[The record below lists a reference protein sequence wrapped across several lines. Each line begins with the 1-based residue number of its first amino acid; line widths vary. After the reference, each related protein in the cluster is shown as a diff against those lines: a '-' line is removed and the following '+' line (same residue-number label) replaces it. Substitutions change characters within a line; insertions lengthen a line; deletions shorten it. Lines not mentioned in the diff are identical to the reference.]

1 MAGRDNFILKNNLK
15 HICIVVFL
23 VPLFFKAQVDHKLFL
38 QKFYNADIK
47 GKVQLVASVPF
58 SDIKDIYPEIKDS
71 LDKAKSLI
79 YMKSQSREAKFLLD
93 KIEADIEL
101 HSQNYTKAILIL
113 ENSLRKHATNIQ
125 DSLRCYSML
134 KNAFV
139 KIRDINKAFEIHHL
153 MELKWDRKSD
163 TLTIDYGLP
172 KSSLYNMLGLTDDAI
187 KERRIEAKEQIT
199 KNDTDAYANFYN
211 DIGVFYNAKKRS
223 DSARFYFLR
232 AKNLLVHKKYT
243 KDQETFY
250 KFFIALIDGNLA
262 LSYFNQGDAKAAI
275 PLLKIDVY
283 YSLKIENYESAFNS
297 YNLLTKCY
305 VQLGQKDLAK
315 KYLDSAQTLINEK
328 VKGIAP
334 KLRFLL
340 TCAGYYN
347 STKDFFKA
355 SESYQ
360 QYVAIN
366 DSFQVLEKERN
377 LKNQSLAINIEKSE
391 VELNE
396 KDRLLEQSKFE
407 DAKQRSF
414 RAYMLAGIIIL
425 SSIIIFMFLNNR
437 NFKRREE
444 QLSIKN
450 KQISSQNFLIEQS
463 LKEKEALIKEIHH
476 RVKNNLQIISSM
488 LSLQIGK
495 VEDSTTET
503 ILKDAQQRI
512 NAISLTHQMLYQK
525 DNISTISL
533 GDYVENLVS
542 QVQATIFSN
551 NIDLTTSIAARNR
564 KINIDTA
571 VPLGLMINEIL
582 TNAYKHAFSE
592 KAKGQVSVLLIDVEG
607 GCILKISDNGKG
619 LPENFEN
626 LNQKSMG
633 MELIHILAEQLDA
646 TLKIEKTRGTTFI
659 IEMNF

>member
-1 MAGRDNFILKNNLK
+1 LLA
-15 HICIVVFL
+15 
-23 VPLFFKAQVDHKLFL
+23 PLFFKAQVDQKLFL
-38 QKFYNADIK
+38 EKFNRADLK
-47 GKVQLVASVPF
+47 GKVKLVASVPF
-58 SDIKDIYPEIKDS
+58 SDIKEIYPDIKDS

-79 YMKSQSREAKFLLD
+79 YLKSESREAKFLID
-93 KIEADIEL
+93 KIEADIEIY
-101 HSQNYTKAILIL
+101 SQNYTKAIFIL
-113 ENSLRKHATNIQ
+113 ENSLRKHASNVH

-134 KNAFV
+134 KNAFI

-153 MELKWDRKSD
+153 MELKWSRKSD
-163 TLTIDYGLP
+163 TLSIEYGMP
-172 KSSLYNMLGLTDDAI
+172 KSSLYNMLGMADEAI
-187 KERRIEAKEQIT
+187 KERRIEAKKYIT

-211 DIGVFYNAKKRS
+211 DIGVFYNALKKS

-232 AKNLLVHKKYT
+232 AKNLLIHKKYT
-243 KDQETFY
+243 KDREMFY
-250 KFFIALIDGNLA
+250 KFFIALVDGNLA
-262 LSYFNQGDAKAAI
+262 LSYFNQGDSKAAI
-275 PLLKIDVY
+275 PLLKTDVY
-283 YSLKIENYESAFNS
+283 YSLKVDNFESAFNS

-305 VQLGQKDLAK
+305 VDLGQTALAK
-315 KYLDSAQTLINEK
+315 KYLDSAQALIDNK

-334 KLRFLL
+334 KLRLLL
-340 TCAGYYN
+340 TCASYYN
-347 STKDFFKA
+347 STKDFFK
-355 SESYQ
+355 SNDCYK
-360 QYVAIN
+360 QYVSIN

-377 LKNQSLAINIEKSE
+377 LRNQNIAINIEKAE

-396 KDRLLEQSKFE
+396 KDRLLEQSKFDE
-407 DAKQRSF
+407 AKQRSS

-425 SSIIIFMFLNNR
+425 STIIIFMFLNNR
-437 NFKRREE
+437 NFKKREE
-444 QLSIKN
+444 QLSSKN

-495 VEDSTTET
+495 VEDQNTET

-542 QVQATIFSN
+542 QIEATIFSN
-551 NIDLTTSIAARNR
+551 NINLETSIASRNR

-592 KAKGQVSVLLIDVEG
+592 KTKGQVFVSLMDLDR

-633 MELIHILAEQLDA
+633 MELIYILAEQLDA
-646 TLKIEKTRGTTFI
+646 SLKIEKASGTTFI
-659 IEMNF
+659 IEMKF

>member
-1 MAGRDNFILKNNLK
+1 M
-15 HICIVVFL
+15 
-23 VPLFFKAQVDHKLFL
+23 PLFLKAQVDSKLFL
-38 QKFYNADIK
+38 QKFYKADIK

-93 KIEADIEL
+93 KIEADIEMY
-101 HSQNYTKAILIL
+101 SQNYTKAIFIL

-134 KNAFV
+134 KNAFI

-163 TLTIDYGLP
+163 TLNIDYGLQ
-172 KSSLYNMLGLTDDAI
+172 KSTLYNMLGLTDEAI
-187 KERRIEAKEQIT
+187 KERRIEAKKYIT

-211 DIGVFYNAKKRS
+211 DIGVFFNARKRS

-232 AKNLLVHKKYT
+232 AKNLLIHKKYT
-243 KDQETFY
+243 KDRETFY
-250 KFFIALIDGNLA
+250 KFFIALVDGNLA

-283 YSLKIENYESAFNS
+283 YSLKVENYESAFNS

-334 KLRFLL
+334 KLRLLL
-340 TCAGYYN
+340 TCASYYN
-347 STKDFFKA
+347 STKDFFK
-355 SESYQ
+355 SNECYQ
-360 QYVAIN
+360 QYVTIN

-377 LKNQSLAINIEKSE
+377 LKNQSLAINIEKNE

-407 DAKQRSF
+407 DAKQRSS

-437 NFKRREE
+437 NFKKREE

-495 VEDSTTET
+495 VEDENTET

-542 QVQATIFSN
+542 QVEATIFSN
-551 NIDLTTSIAARNR
+551 NIELSTSIASRNR

-592 KAKGQVSVLLIDVEG
+592 KIKGQVSVLLIDVEG

-619 LPENFEN
+619 LPDNFEN

-633 MELIHILAEQLDA
+633 MELIYILAEQLDA
-646 TLKIEKTRGTTFI
+646 RLKIEKTNGTTFI